1 MALTAQEIEALM
13 PDCTEL
19 LSDEPEMESSLHYT
33 QLLILVTCLEWLWR
47 DQEDFFIGANLSI
60 YYSRQ
65 QLKNRDFRGPDFF
78 LVKNTEK
85 RPRASWVIW
94 EEDGKYPNLI
104 IELLSDSTAK
114 VDRGLKKE
122 LYQTR
127 FRTPEYFWF
136 SPNTL
141 ELVGWRLVG
150 NKYESISPSENGW
163 YWSQELGLY
172 LGVLENRLRY
182 FTVEGRLI
190 LTPEE
195 ANLEEIRKAEIER
208 QKAESE
214 KRRAEIE
221 RQKAES
227 EKRRAESERQK
238 AEAERQ
244 KAEIEQQKAEIE
256 RQKAEAERQKAEIE
270 RQKAE
275 AEQQKAESEKRR
287 ANEAEIKVAILTQ
300 RLKELGIETDDL

>member
-47 DQEDFFIGANLSI
+47 NREDFFIGANLSV

-78 LVKNTEK
+78 LVKDTEK
-85 RPRASWVIW
+85 RPRLSWVIW
-94 EEDGKYPNLI
+94 EEDGKYPNVI

-114 VDRGLKKE
+114 LDKGLKKQ
-122 LYQTR
+122 LYQNQ

-141 ELVGWRLVG
+141 ELVGWRLTDSEY
-150 NKYESISPSENGW
+150 KTIPASENAW

-172 LGVLENRLRY
+172 LGVWEDKLRY
-182 FTVEGRLI
+182 FTVEGRLVP
-190 LTPEE
+190 TPEE
-195 ANLEEIRKAEIER
+195 ANLEEMRKAEVER
-208 QKAESE
+208 QRAEVERQRAEVERQRAESE
-214 KRRAEIE
+214 HQR
-221 RQKAES
+221 AES
-227 EKRRAESERQK
+227 EHQRAESERRK
-238 AEAERQ
+238 VEVERR
-244 KAEIEQQKAEIE
+244 KVEVE
-256 RQKAEAERQKAEIE
+256 RR
-270 RQKAE
+270 
-275 AEQQKAESEKRR
+275 KAESERQR
-287 ANEAEIKVAILTQ
+287 ADDAENKADVLAQKL
-300 RLKELGIETDDL
+300 RELGIEPDSL

>member
-150 NKYESISPSENGW
+150 NEYESISPSENGW

-195 ANLEEIRKAEIER
+195 ANLEEIRKAEAERRKAEAER

-214 KRRAEIE
+214 

-227 EKRRAESERQK
+227 EQRKAESEQRKAESERQK

-244 KAEIEQQKAEIE
+244 KAESERQKAESE
-256 RQKAEAERQKAEIE
+256 RQKAEAAQRRAD
-270 RQKAE
+270 E
-275 AEQQKAESEKRR
+275 AEL
-287 ANEAEIKVAILTQ
+287 KVAILTQ
-300 RLKELGIETDDL
+300 RLKELGIEPDGL

>member
-47 DQEDFFIGANLSI
+47 DREDFFIGANLSV

-78 LVKNTEK
+78 LVKDTEK
-85 RPRASWVIW
+85 RPRLSWVIW
-94 EEDGKYPNLI
+94 EEDGKYPNVI

-114 VDRGLKKE
+114 VDKGLKKQ
-122 LYQTR
+122 LYQNQ

-141 ELVGWRLVG
+141 ELVGWRLTDSEYKTIPV
-150 NKYESISPSENGW
+150 SENGW

-172 LGVLENRLRY
+172 LGVWEDRLRY
-182 FTVEGRLI
+182 FTVEGRLVP
-190 LTPEE
+190 TPEE

-208 QKAESE
+208 QKAE
-214 KRRAEIE
+214 I
-221 RQKAES
+221 
-227 EKRRAESERQK
+227 
-238 AEAERQ
+238 
-244 KAEIEQQKAEIE
+244 
-256 RQKAEAERQKAEIE
+256 ERQKAEIE
-270 RQKAE
+270 RQRAE
-275 AEQQKAESEKRR
+275 TERQKAETERQK
-287 ANEAEIKVAILTQ
+287 AEIEYKRAESECQRADDAENKAAILEQ
-300 RLKELGIETDDL
+300 KLRELGIEPDSL

>member
-78 LVKNTEK
+78 LVKKTEK

-150 NKYESISPSENGW
+150 NEYESISPSENGW

-172 LGVLENRLRY
+172 LGVLESRLRY

-195 ANLEEIRKAEIER
+195 ANLEEIRKAE
-208 QKAESE
+208 
-214 KRRAEIE
+214 
-221 RQKAES
+221 
-227 EKRRAESERQK
+227 
-238 AEAERQ
+238 AERQ
-244 KAEIEQQKAEIE
+244 KAETEQRRAD
-256 RQKAEAERQKAEIE
+256 EAEL
-270 RQKAE
+270 
-275 AEQQKAESEKRR
+275 
-287 ANEAEIKVAILTQ
+287 KVAILTQ

>member
-33 QLLILVTCLEWLWR
+33 QLLMLVTCLEWLWR
-47 DQEDFFIGANLSI
+47 DRGDFFIGANLTI

-65 QLKNRDFRGPDFF
+65 QLKNRDFREPDFF
-78 LVKNTEK
+78 LVKDTQK
-85 RPRASWVIW
+85 RPRLSWVTW
-94 EEDGKYPNLI
+94 EEDGKYPNVI

-114 VDRGLKKE
+114 VDQGLKKE
-122 LYQTR
+122 LYQNQ

-141 ELVGWRLVG
+141 ELVGWRLTD
-150 NKYESISPSENGW
+150 SEYKAIPVSEHGW

-172 LGVLENRLRY
+172 LGVWENRLRY
-182 FTVEGRLI
+182 FSLEGKLI

-195 ANLEEIRKAEIER
+195 ANLEEIRKAEFAS
-208 QKAESE
+208 Q
-214 KRRAEIE
+214 RAEAAI
-221 RQKAES
+221 
-227 EKRRAESERQK
+227 QK

-244 KAEIEQQKAEIE
+244 KAETESRRAD
-256 RQKAEAERQKAEIE
+256 EAETKLSILAQKL
-270 RQKAE
+270 R
-275 AEQQKAESEKRR
+275 
-287 ANEAEIKVAILTQ
+287 
-300 RLKELGIETDDL
+300 ELNIDLDSL

>member
-47 DQEDFFIGANLSI
+47 NREDFFIGANLSV

-78 LVKNTEK
+78 LVKDTEK
-85 RPRASWVIW
+85 RPRLSWVTW
-94 EEDGKYPNLI
+94 EEDGKYPNVI

-114 VDRGLKKE
+114 VDKGLKKQ
-122 LYQTR
+122 LYQNQ

-141 ELVGWRLVG
+141 ELVGWRLTDSEY
-150 NKYESISPSENGW
+150 KAIPASENAW

-172 LGVLENRLRY
+172 LGVWEDKLRY
-182 FTVEGRLI
+182 FTVEGRLVP
-190 LTPEE
+190 TPEE
-195 ANLEEIRKAEIER
+195 ANLEEIRKAEAER
-208 QKAESE
+208 QRAEVEYQRAESEYQRAESELQKAESE
-214 KRRAEIE
+214 RR
-221 RQKAES
+221 KAES
-227 EKRRAESERQK
+227 ERRKAESERRKAESERQRADDAENK
-238 AEAERQ
+238 ADVLAQ
-244 KAEIEQQKAEIE
+244 KL
-256 RQKAEAERQKAEIE
+256 R
-270 RQKAE
+270 
-275 AEQQKAESEKRR
+275 
-287 ANEAEIKVAILTQ
+287 
-300 RLKELGIETDDL
+300 ELGIEPDSL

>member
-47 DQEDFFIGANLSI
+47 NREDFFIGANLSV

-78 LVKNTEK
+78 LVKDTEK
-85 RPRASWVIW
+85 RPRLSWVIW
-94 EEDGKYPNLI
+94 EEDGKYPNVI

-114 VDRGLKKE
+114 VDKGLKKQ
-122 LYQTR
+122 LYQNQ

-141 ELVGWRLVG
+141 ELVGWRLTDSEY
-150 NKYESISPSENGW
+150 KTIPASENAW

-172 LGVLENRLRY
+172 LGVWEDKLRY
-182 FTVEGRLI
+182 FTVEGRLVP
-190 LTPEE
+190 TPEE
-195 ANLEEIRKAEIER
+195 ANLEEIRKAESER
-208 QKAESE
+208 QK
-214 KRRAEIE
+214 
-221 RQKAES
+221 
-227 EKRRAESERQK
+227 AESERQK
-238 AEAERQ
+238 AESERQ
-244 KAEIEQQKAEIE
+244 KAESE
-256 RQKAEAERQKAEIE
+256 RQ
-270 RQKAE
+270 
-275 AEQQKAESEKRR
+275 R
-287 ANEAEIKVAILTQ
+287 ANEAENKLAILAQ
-300 RLKELGIETDDL
+300 KLRELGVEPDSL

>member
-47 DQEDFFIGANLSI
+47 NREDFFIGANLSV

-78 LVKNTEK
+78 LVKDTEK
-85 RPRASWVIW
+85 RPRLSWVIW
-94 EEDGKYPNLI
+94 EEDGKYPNVI

-114 VDRGLKKE
+114 VDKGLKKQ
-122 LYQTR
+122 LYQNQ

-141 ELVGWRLVG
+141 ELVGWRLTDSEY
-150 NKYESISPSENGW
+150 KTIPASENGW

-172 LGVLENRLRY
+172 LGVFENRLRY
-182 FTVEGRLI
+182 FSVEGRLI
-190 LTPEE
+190 PTLEE
-195 ANLEEIRKAEIER
+195 ANLEEIKQAEIAIQRAEIEQRKAEVERQKAEVER

-214 KRRAEIE
+214 SKRAD
-221 RQKAES
+221 
-227 EKRRAESERQK
+227 
-238 AEAERQ
+238 EAEN
-244 KAEIEQQKAEIE
+244 KA
-256 RQKAEAERQKAEIE
+256 
-270 RQKAE
+270 
-275 AEQQKAESEKRR
+275 
-287 ANEAEIKVAILTQ
+287 AILAQ
-300 RLKELGIETDDL
+300 KLRELGVEPDSL

>member
-195 ANLEEIRKAEIER
+195 ANLEEIRKAEAER
-208 QKAESE
+208 QK
-214 KRRAEIE
+214 AEIE

-227 EKRRAESERQK
+227 EKRRAEAEQQKAEIERQK
-238 AEAERQ
+238 A
-244 KAEIEQQKAEIE
+244 KAEQQKAEIE
-256 RQKAEAERQKAEIE
+256 RQKAESEQQKAEIE

-287 ANEAEIKVAILTQ
+287 ADEAEIKVAILTQ

>member
-150 NKYESISPSENGW
+150 NEYESISPSENGW

-195 ANLEEIRKAEIER
+195 ANLEEIRKAEVER
-208 QKAESE
+208 QKAEV
-214 KRRAEIE
+214 E
-221 RQKAES
+221 RQKAEV
-227 EKRRAESERQK
+227 ERQKAEVEHQK

-244 KAEIEQQKAEIE
+244 KAEVEHQKA
-256 RQKAEAERQKAEIE
+256 K
-270 RQKAE
+270 
-275 AEQQKAESEKRR
+275 AEQQR
-287 ANEAEIKVAILTQ
+287 ADEAELKVAILTQ